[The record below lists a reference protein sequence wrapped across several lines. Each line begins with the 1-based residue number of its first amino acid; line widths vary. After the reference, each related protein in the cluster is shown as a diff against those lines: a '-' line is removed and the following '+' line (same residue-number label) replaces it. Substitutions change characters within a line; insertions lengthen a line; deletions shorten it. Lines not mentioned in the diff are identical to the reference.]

1 MNLKNTII
9 RVLFFGVL
17 LGILMMIVGRVF
29 HLSEDS
35 LFMTLIISYIVFII
49 IMIPYQMRK
58 RKLLTHKMGALLR
71 KLDKGDIDNY
81 IIGMKKLLN
90 ETEDKYLK
98 SMLTINMAIG
108 YTLKGEFE
116 QANAYLECIDVNSI
130 DKRSQMLLYNNVTL
144 NIFWAGETKK
154 ACVIMESHKDFL
166 KEGLKLPYFK
176 NSFGETFALWSF
188 ALGKREQGFT
198 YLENI
203 IKEETTKSM
212 EKQSAQVLWAK
223 EKIADNEIT
232 EAEKL
237 LKYIFDNTQIPY
249 IKKEAENILQK
260 LNQL

>member
-90 ETEDKYLK
+90 ETEDK
-98 SMLTINMAIG
+98 IG
-108 YTLKGEFE
+108 R
-116 QANAYLECIDVNSI
+116 AHV
-130 DKRSQMLLYNNVTL
+130 
-144 NIFWAGETKK
+144 
-154 ACVIMESHKDFL
+154 
-166 KEGLKLPYFK
+166 
-176 NSFGETFALWSF
+176 
-188 ALGKREQGFT
+188 
-198 YLENI
+198 
-203 IKEETTKSM
+203 
-212 EKQSAQVLWAK
+212 
-223 EKIADNEIT
+223 
-232 EAEKL
+232 
-237 LKYIFDNTQIPY
+237 
-249 IKKEAENILQK
+249 
-260 LNQL
+260 